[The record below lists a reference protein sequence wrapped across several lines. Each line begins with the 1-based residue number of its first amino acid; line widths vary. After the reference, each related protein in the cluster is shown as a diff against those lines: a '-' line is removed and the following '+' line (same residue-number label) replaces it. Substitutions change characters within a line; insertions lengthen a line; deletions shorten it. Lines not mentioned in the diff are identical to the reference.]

1 MAKTWRIQRPAK
13 LWIETK
19 VEAETLDEAL
29 EKADEQL
36 NEGDYI
42 EVPDIWHINFDRYW
56 AEDADGEQYTDEDE
70 TTTKKEGKK

>member
-1 MAKTWRIQRPAK
+1 MSKTWRIQRPAK

-19 VEAETLDEAL
+19 VKAETLDEAL

-42 EVPDIWHINFDRYW
+42 EVNDIWSINFDRYFAE
-56 AEDADGEQYTDEDE
+56 AEDGQFYTDEDE
-70 TTTKKEGKK
+70 ATK